1 MWKMINRELSTNISI
16 YKNFRGLVIVLC
28 AIIYPFLIGSD
39 NMSAFNYFIMLG
51 GLTSVAF
58 TEGESRD
65 KVYISI
71 LSSPCKRSDYVFGKF
86 LGNLIWIGILTV
98 IGLILNGILNV
109 MMPERC
115 LPATL
120 GQVKLVVSYMLI
132 FTGIYY
138 LLYFALGLKWA
149 KIGYFV
155 VFFAIM
161 VGVVGMEDII
171 FGSNSPHVIRQLYSF
186 IDSADLLNNLILLI
200 IVGALLGLFA
210 YVSYIFYDKKDF

>member
-1 MWKMINRELSTNISI
+1 MWKMINREQSTNISI

-28 AIIYPFLIGSD
+28 AIVYPFLIGSD
-39 NMSAFNYFIMLG
+39 NMSVFNYFIMLG

-65 KVYISI
+65 KVYMSI

-86 LGNLIWIGILTV
+86 LGNLIWVGILTIV
-98 IGLILNGILNV
+98 GLILNSILNI
-109 MMPERC
+109 MMPGKY
-115 LPATL
+115 LLVTL

-149 KIGYFV
+149 KIGYFA

-161 VGVVGMEDII
+161 VGIVGMDDIV
-171 FGSNSPHVIRQLYSF
+171 FGSSSPQIIKQLYSF
-186 IDSADLLNNLILLI
+186 IESAALVNNLILVI